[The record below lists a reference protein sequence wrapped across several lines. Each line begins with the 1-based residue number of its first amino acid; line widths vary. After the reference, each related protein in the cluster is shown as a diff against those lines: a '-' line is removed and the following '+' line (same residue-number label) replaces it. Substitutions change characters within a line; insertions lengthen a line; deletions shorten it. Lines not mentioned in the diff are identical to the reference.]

1 MARRRYRQKTK
12 KELKELDRL
21 GESDNPVYAE
31 FRTKVTNYSYEKLKT
46 EENTL
51 LREQELLPARIIK
64 LKEEVKVKEEELIE
78 IYKKEE
84 SVIYSKQEFINQEIK
99 SKTSLIEEEFYSKPH
114 NKLKK
119 QLGSGR
125 DFQYGPESPW
135 SIGSPFLSAFISSVF
150 IIGFIFALF
159 SFLLTFEFL
168 VLAMVALFIG
178 VFLLVGLVGLVVL
191 FPFRYVD
198 TKRYERNVALLKKLE
213 ILISND
219 AGLLDINKNLQAI
232 KYEISVF
239 EDKRSRYRKEIIE
252 PLKDKINFS
261 DRRESEI
268 SYLLVSILPELIK
281 TARKKEKDARYS
293 AVLGEARNSS
303 QSIKETLSSS
313 MNDDWACPYCNQVK
327 EQETAEADHI
337 YPVSKGGQST
347 PQNMVIVCYD
357 CNRAKRDFTLRHFCK
372 VSDFN
377 FEEVADRLESLGNEI

>member
-21 GESDNPVYAE
+21 VESGNPVYAE
-31 FRTKVTNYSYEKLKT
+31 FRKKVANYSYEKLKA

-64 LKEEVKVKEEELIE
+64 LEEEAKVKDEEWRKAY
-78 IYKKEE
+78 YKANEPVYRDR
-84 SVIYSKQEFINQEIK
+84 VINAEQIAIRTEAITKK
-99 SKTSLIEEEFYSKPH
+99 FYSNPV
-114 NKLKK
+114 NKLK
-119 QLGSGR
+119 
-125 DFQYGPESPW
+125 DESVKGIFFP
-135 SIGSPFLSAFISSVF
+135 LISS
-150 IIGFIFALF
+150 I
-159 SFLLTFEFL
+159 SRKEHN
-168 VLAMVALFIG
+168 
-178 VFLLVGLVGLVVL
+178 
-191 FPFRYVD
+191 
-198 TKRYERNVALLKKLE
+198 KKKLKE
-213 ILISND
+213 LNNLIETD
-219 AGLLDINKNLQAI
+219 
-232 KYEISVF
+232 E
-239 EDKRSRYRKEIIE
+239 EIIE
-252 PLKDKINFS
+252 IQNKDEKT
-261 DRRESEI
+261 DKEI
-268 SYLLVSILPELIK
+268 SEHEEKWQGYRRKRISLLEKETSGRKSILLTLLVTILPELIK

-327 EQETAEADHI
+327 EQKTAEADHI

-357 CNRAKRDFTLRHFCK
+357 CNRAKRDFSLRHFCK